1 MKGTN
6 LLAIVFALL
15 TGCAVTSPPQTIETD
30 VSHWNPYVF
39 SEGTATVTL
48 KMPPGQRTL
57 NSSPPELTYKRA
69 QRLLLDAQYDFGAG
83 KASYISQFEIKVEL
97 VKLKAPLNDASS
109 TTPELDAALTAAL
122 GHSIS
127 GDQSPH
133 PIDESF
139 RGRIWVHYD
148 NTADVTYTQTR
159 ESYATKVDATTVLL
173 ITGWYGPNI
182 RKNAQWFD
190 SRKRVLKEARDNTSV
205 TQQ

>member
-57 NSSPPELTYKRA
+57 NSSPPELTYKR
-69 QRLLLDAQYDFGAG
+69 
-83 KASYISQFEIKVEL
+83 EL